1 MTGPDQTDG
10 RTGDFQASPH
20 HVSSQPI
27 VCFRDVSF
35 GFDGQRVI
43 ERANFDVEP
52 GDLVCV
58 VGPNGGGKTTLLK
71 LALGALR
78 PTEGEV
84 RVFGDSPARVRHRV
98 GYMPQHLHYD
108 PQFPVTVRDVV
119 LMGRL
124 DSHLGGRYS
133 RADKQAARSA
143 MDELGIADLAGRL
156 FDALSGGQRQRV
168 LIARALACQPE
179 LLLLDEP
186 TANVDAAIEEKFF
199 ETIKQLSGRMT
210 IVMVSH
216 DLRFV
221 SSLFAKAICVNR
233 RVAVH
238 PIGAVTGEVIEQLY
252 GAHLS
257 VVRHDHEHATQEH
270 AHG

>member
-1 MTGPDQTDG
+1 MTHSEQIDG
-10 RTGDFQASPH
+10 CTGDSQARPY

-71 LALGALR
+71 LILGAL
-78 PTEGEV
+78 PPSEGEV
-84 RVFGDSPARVRHRV
+84 RVFGDSPSHVRHRV

-124 DSHLGGRYS
+124 GSRVGGRYS
-133 RADKQAARSA
+133 RADKQAARLA
-143 MDELGIADLAGRL
+143 MDELGIADLASRL

-168 LIARALACQPE
+168 LIARALACQPD

-199 ETIKQLSGRMT
+199 ETIKQLSQRMT
-210 IVMVSH
+210 IIMVSH

-238 PIGAVTGEVIEQLY
+238 PIGAVTSEVIEQLY
-252 GAHLS
+252 GAELS
-257 VVRHDHEHATQEH
+257 VVRHDHRQATQEH
-270 AHG
+270 AHD

>member
-1 MTGPDQTDG
+1 
-10 RTGDFQASPH
+10 
-20 HVSSQPI
+20 VSSQPV

-35 GFDGQRVI
+35 TFDGQPVI
-43 ERANFDVEP
+43 EGATFDVDP
-52 GDLVCV
+52 GDLICV

-71 LALGALR
+71 LILGALR

-84 RVFGDSPARVRHRV
+84 RVFGESPAHARHRV
-98 GYMPQHLHYD
+98 GYLPQHLLYD
-108 PQFPVTVRDVV
+108 PQFPVTIRDVV

-124 DSHLGGRYS
+124 GSGLGGRYS
-133 RADKQAARSA
+133 RADKQAAQSA
-143 MDELGIADLAGRL
+143 MEELGIADLADRP
-156 FDALSGGQRQRV
+156 FDKLSGGQRQRV
-168 LIARALACQPE
+168 LIARALACQPD

-186 TANVDAAIEEKFF
+186 TANVDAAVEEKFF
-199 ETIKQLSGRMT
+199 ETIKQLGRRMT
-210 IVMVSH
+210 IIMVSH
-216 DLRFV
+216 DLRCV
-221 SSLFAKAICVNR
+221 SSLYVKAICVNR

-252 GAHLS
+252 GAELS